1 MLTVSL
7 RSNAELR
14 VLEPHHAEEFLAHID
29 RAREHIAPWVG
40 AKFVAAD
47 LDEARAVLQRY
58 ADGTAADRS
67 RLYGIWLDGVLVG
80 GTLYVSFDAV
90 AGWCEIGCWLE
101 PAAEGQGLI
110 TQVVRMMIDWAFRS
124 RGLVRA
130 EWRTQP
136 ANTPSINVAKRLG
149 MSLDGTLRQQ
159 VRRPDGSRRDLQ
171 IWAVLAD
178 EWPAGECGGVGGRT
192 SGRRFGEAPDAC
204 QDSPVASAGC
214 RGASQLD
221 H

>member
-1 MLTVSL
+1 MLTVPL
-7 RSNAELR
+7 RSDAELR

-40 AKFVAAD
+40 ARFVAAD

-58 ADGTAADRS
+58 ADGTAADRT

-101 PAAEGQGLI
+101 PSAEGRGLI
-110 TQVVRMMIDWAFRS
+110 TQVVRMMIDWAFRT

-159 VRRPDGSRRDLQ
+159 VRCPDGSRRDLQ

-178 EWPAGECGGVGGRT
+178 EWPAGDATVT
-192 SGRRFGEAPDAC
+192 SGEAEADVKAE
-204 QDSPVASAGC
+204 QKGRSS
-214 RGASQLD
+214 
-221 H
+221 